1 MLNQKIEMTLSKLD
15 QLIDFTNEEIKIV
28 KEAKHDL
35 LSQKVEEKN
44 RLLRE
49 FESAKQEL
57 NMALMSVSE
66 NSSSLEESIG
76 KKERGMLELF
86 REKLTELK
94 RLNGDLAAIVIV
106 LNEFYTT
113 LFGKMFSFDTKGYQ
127 YSKPNPAA
135 VLKVSA

>member
-15 QLIDFTNEEIKIV
+15 QLIDFTKEEIKIV

-35 LSQKVEEKN
+35 LSQRVEEKN

-66 NSSSLEESIG
+66 DSSSLEDCIG

-86 REKLTELK
+86 RDKLTELK
-94 RLNGDLAAIVIV
+94 RVNGDLAAIVIV

-135 VLKVSA
+135 VLRVSA